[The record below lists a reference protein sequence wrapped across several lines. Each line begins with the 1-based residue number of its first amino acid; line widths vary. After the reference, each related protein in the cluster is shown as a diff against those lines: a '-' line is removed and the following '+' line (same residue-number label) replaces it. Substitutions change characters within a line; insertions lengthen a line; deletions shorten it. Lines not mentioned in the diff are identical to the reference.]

1 MRIIRWKGRRYA
13 AVKLDHA
20 ITPAG
25 LAAMFEARYRHRP
38 SVTLILRGC
47 VLMGPI
53 HEQTDGDSRSIVRR
67 GA

>member
-1 MRIIRWKGRRYA
+1 MKLMRWKGRRYA
-13 AVKLDHA
+13 AVKIDHA

-25 LAAMFEARYRHRP
+25 LAAMFEERFKHRP
-38 SVTLILRGC
+38 SVTLILRGS

-53 HEQTDGDSRSIVRR
+53 NESPRNPRQAVRR

>member
-1 MRIIRWKGRRYA
+1 MKVIKWKGRRYA
-13 AVKLDHA
+13 AVRVDHA

-38 SVTLILRGC
+38 SVTLILRGS

-53 HEQTDGDSRSIVRR
+53 REQTQGHPRPAVGR